1 MYFHHYRHCII
12 FISSSSIHHDV
23 LFIHIFKI
31 YKSSYRDQITWCRS
45 KDGDWVVGTTV
56 GNNKKGVHLR
66 LLSMLLL
73 LSLWLLL
80 SWLLSCCCH
89 CHCCCCCFCSC
100 CTSKVKVSEILSP
113 WQSVTGRCVHNS
125 VHRLCHIVPQ
135 PWIFKEPRSWQ
146 GELHPRVSLSG
157 NEREILRDWRKR
169 MRRERERGDKKER

>member
-89 CHCCCCCFCSC
+89 CHCCCCCC
-100 CTSKVKVSEILSP
+100 CRCHCRCRCHCHCHCHCRCRCRCRCRCHCHYNYPQASQDFSTTFY
-113 WQSVTGRCVHNS
+113 QSLAVVTTCVQ
-125 VHRLCHIVPQ
+125 VR
-135 PWIFKEPRSWQ
+135 
-146 GELHPRVSLSG
+146 
-157 NEREILRDWRKR
+157 
-169 MRRERERGDKKER
+169 